1 MHPLFG
7 RRFSVLSISHPVNGA
22 GHVVVAYRQSMTLRI
37 PHTAT
42 NLALSRPSSATK
54 LTATAVADLVA
65 LAEDCEAL
73 CPLLRSTSGGTCP
86 PPFNSRSARPRGDL
100 PGGNP

>member
-7 RRFSVLSISHPVNGA
+7 RRFGVLSISHPVNGA
-22 GHVVVAYRQSMTLRI
+22 GHIVVAYLQSMTLRI

-54 LTATAVADLVA
+54 LTAAAVADLVA

-73 CPLLRSTSGGTCP
+73 CPLLRATSGNAWP
-86 PPFNSRSARPRGDL
+86 PCSNSRAATTSRRSSRR
-100 PGGNP
+100 